1 MLRGSKTNKRA
12 QAALEF
18 LMTYGWAILVVL
30 IVIGALAYFGVL
42 NPTILLPEKCT
53 LQMGMYCKNH
63 LILSNNAVYFEL
75 ENGMGKGIILRKVNV
90 SGDFINCWVDFTIKD
105 NGSTG
110 GSCDNPFYGT
120 PYGKI
125 GLHIANGQS
134 VIFNITEFPCAGG
147 TVFTNCTVLT
157 RFGKTKS
164 EINIRWFYDDAN
176 QLFTHTMKGELLA
189 AIE

>member
-1 MLRGSKTNKRA
+1 MFIVSKTRKRG

-42 NPTILLPEKCT
+42 NPTIMLPEKCT

-63 LILSNNAVYFEL
+63 LILSDNSVYFEL
-75 ENGMGKGIILRKVNV
+75 ENGMGKGVILRKVNV
-90 SGDFINCWVDFTIKD
+90 SGDFINCWADFTIPN
-105 NGSTG
+105 NGSSTC
-110 GSCDNPFYGT
+110 SNPFYGDFH
-120 PYGKI
+120 GKK
-125 GLHIANGQS
+125 GLHIANGKS
-134 VIFNITEFPCAGG
+134 VIFNITEFPCVGG
-147 TVFTNCTVLT
+147 DTIFTNCTVLS

-164 EINIRWFYDDAN
+164 EIRIRWFYDDAN
-176 QLFTHTMKGELLA
+176 ELFTHTMKGELLA